1 MDRKIRETKLPG
13 VGTQL
18 DFETELGDRVGIITH
33 HTGRHDFLIFSGSD
47 PDLCASSVSLTE
59 DESRLLGQMLGASQV
74 VESIKSTQLNVGAL
88 VIDWI
93 PIQENWACTI
103 NDIQKLKLSET
114 DTQIIAV
121 IRGEET
127 YPAPESSFQLH
138 AEDVVVLVGKPEGIN
153 QAYAMLMGDA

>member
-59 DESRLLGQMLGASQV
+59 DESQV